1 MPITS
6 SANLSTKNNV
16 LNEEKEEDVIPVK
29 GPILGTTLTSWND
42 GFKWDPSLRA
52 FRLLKL
58 LADDFTFHVFDRSF
72 ITFDELLRHS
82 TTNAEIA
89 TTVLRFLLHA
99 CSVVYY
105 DLTSEAFDVLNGF
118 CEKLAYRFSNQ
129 QLRSAYAL
137 SLMAL
142 AARLPGASER
152 LANLRNLN
160 SGMQLAET
168 GKGLSIQ
175 SLALSTSASATCRSS
190 MLRGMPAECSQLVHS
205 GLAFQ
210 VSVDVEKLDKSI
222 NLRDVIEL
230 ANGPINMFFMPH
242 TSRCVE
248 YLDRSL
254 HLICEA
260 LKRCERTSFEFALF
274 GRLVVVFGLEDRIIP
289 VALSSLARTLFIEV
303 ASKGSL
309 LQWRHRCLIP
319 QMVTSAKLCLLQT
332 LFREFIRLKWPGIAN
347 DVDPAAFKELRG
359 LLNWMFS
366 SGALQFNLTDSE
378 EDNKNRPRGFLEQLE
393 TVEVGVN
400 VYLLIV
406 WLEVKGGTDY
416 CGWLATTEQEVE
428 ITEPLFNNYLT
439 VARSVIEYALL
450 VNSDPQIVIEEGLLP
465 ANDSVHSRK
474 KQRWES
480 LYTIQGPIAR

>member
-1 MPITS
+1 
-6 SANLSTKNNV
+6 
-16 LNEEKEEDVIPVK
+16 
-29 GPILGTTLTSWND
+29 
-42 GFKWDPSLRA
+42 
-52 FRLLKL
+52 
-58 LADDFTFHVFDRSF
+58 
-72 ITFDELLRHS
+72 
-82 TTNAEIA
+82 
-89 TTVLRFLLHA
+89 
-99 CSVVYY
+99 
-105 DLTSEAFDVLNGF
+105 
-118 CEKLAYRFSNQ
+118 
-129 QLRSAYAL
+129 
-137 SLMAL
+137 MAL

-168 GKGLSIQ
+168 V
-175 SLALSTSASATCRSS
+175 TCRSS
-190 MLRGMPAECSQLVHS
+190 MFRGLPAECSQLVHS

-222 NLRDVIEL
+222 KLRDVIEL

-254 HLICEA
+254 RLICEA
-260 LKRCERTSFEFALF
+260 LKRCERTSFDHALF

-289 VALSSLARTLFIEV
+289 VALSSLARTLFIE
-303 ASKGSL
+303 L
-309 LQWRHRCLIP
+309 LKDLSFSGVIDVFGRLIP
-319 QMVTSAKLCLLQT
+319 QMETSAKLCLLLT
-332 LFREFIRLKWPGIAN
+332 LFREFIRLKWPGTAN

-359 LLNWMFS
+359 LLNWMFT
-366 SGALQFNLTDSE
+366 SGALQFNPTDSE
-378 EDNKNRPRGFLEQLE
+378 EDDKNRPRGFLEQLE

-416 CGWLATTEQEVE
+416 CSLLATSEQVRNSWLKPLLEQEVE

-465 ANDSVHSRK
+465 C
-474 KQRWES
+474 
-480 LYTIQGPIAR
+480 

>member
-1 MPITS
+1 MT
-6 SANLSTKNNV
+6 ALSFC
-16 LNEEKEEDVIPVK
+16 PQ
-29 GPILGTTLTSWND
+29 
-42 GFKWDPSLRA
+42 WDPSLRA

-105 DLTSEAFDVLNGF
+105 DLTSAAFDVLNGF

-129 QLRSAYAL
+129 
-137 SLMAL
+137 AL

-168 GKGLSIQ
+168 GQACFEVYLRSAV
-175 SLALSTSASATCRSS
+175 SLFTVVWPS
-190 MLRGMPAECSQLVHS
+190 
-205 GLAFQ
+205 
-210 VSVDVEKLDKSI
+210 KLDKSI
-222 NLRDVIEL
+222 KLRDVIEL

-254 HLICEA
+254 RLICEA
-260 LKRCERTSFEFALF
+260 LKRCERTSFDHALF

-289 VALSSLARTLFIEV
+289 VALSSLARTLFIE
-303 ASKGSL
+303 L
-309 LQWRHRCLIP
+309 LKDLSFSGVIDVFGRLIP
-319 QMVTSAKLCLLQT
+319 QMETSAKLCLLLT
-332 LFREFIRLKWPGIAN
+332 LFREFIRLKWPGTAN

-359 LLNWMFS
+359 LLNWMFT
-366 SGALQFNLTDSE
+366 SGALQFNPTDSE
-378 EDNKNRPRGFLEQLE
+378 EDDKNRPRGFLEQLE

-416 CGWLATTEQEVE
+416 CSLLATSEQVRNSWLKPLLEQEVE

-465 ANDSVHSRK
+465 C
-474 KQRWES
+474 
-480 LYTIQGPIAR
+480 